1 MQKLPLQLV
10 CSSKFGRY
18 PKISH
23 EQVFNMF
30 QSDGWMI
37 NYAGYSTIYDK
48 ILGGTGRGI
57 FYSPRADKAF
67 FVIGENVYSVS
78 FQDNLPIVTY
88 VSSLDTNSGDV
99 FIDENLQSQIMF
111 CDKQY
116 LYVYDYSTSAFS
128 SLPID
133 FSAGYVTFQDNR
145 FVVSCNGLPQW
156 RLSDFLLLTINTATV
171 INGGSGYHVDDV
183 LTINGGKNGTLKV
196 TSLNGSAVA
205 AVSVT
210 NSGSGYDSE
219 VTYSVTGGAGNGA
232 TFKFTL
238 NSGFTPSSQQVGSFQ
253 TKPDNVK
260 ACVRMPSKTGQ
271 ILIMG
276 ETVTEV
282 WTDLGLQLFPYQR
295 NSGYSID
302 YGCLNAATIAAGDEF
317 VAWLG
322 SNEKSGPGI
331 MLCSG
336 GNAVQISD
344 DGINYRLSLLEKPEN
359 SFGFIF
365 KQAGHTFYQLTFYD
379 ERDNVTFLY
388 DFNLRKFYTL
398 CSPSQDYHIA
408 KRVAFFNNSYYFISA
423 ISPKLYQ
430 LSDIFNTA
438 DGQEIP
444 RIIIT
449 PTLALPDRTPFVVN
463 SITFPIEQGIDINE
477 LTTTEITTLLVDN
490 DGKFLI
496 DNDGD
501 YLSYTAEVYTYG
513 SSSRVDLSLS
523 QDGGITFG
531 NPKGIYLN
539 STGRKNIFKFYN
551 LGRTNELIFQFRFW
565 GVGRFVLTDGVV
577 EIAQQ

>member
-1 MQKLPLQLV
+1 MQKVPLQLV

-37 NYAGYSTIYDK
+37 NYAGYKIVYDK

-67 FVIGENVYSVS
+67 FVVGENIYSVS
-78 FQDNLPIVTY
+78 FQDDIPIVNY
-88 VSSLDTNSGDV
+88 VDSLNTSSGDV

-116 LYVYDYSTSAFS
+116 LYVYDYSTSSFS

-156 RLSDFLLLTINTATV
+156 RLSDFLLLTINAATV
-171 INGGSGYHVDDV
+171 INGGTGYQVGDV

-196 TSLNGSAVA
+196 TTLNGSAIT
-205 AVSVT
+205 AVDVT
-210 NSGSGYDSE
+210 NSGSGYDAE
-219 VTYSVTGGAGNGA
+219 ITYGVTGGTGHGA

-253 TKPDNVK
+253 TKPDNVM

-322 SNEKSGPGI
+322 SNEKSGPVI
-331 MLCSG
+331 MLCAG
-336 GNAVQISD
+336 GNAIQISD
-344 DGINYRLSLLEKPEN
+344 DGINYRLSQLKNPEN

-365 KQAGHTFYQLTFYD
+365 RQVGHTFYQLTFAD
-379 ERDNVTFLY
+379 PDDNVTFIY
-388 DFNLRKFYTL
+388 DFNLKKFYTL

-408 KRVAFFNNSYYFISA
+408 KKVAFFNNNYYFISA
-423 ISPKLYQ
+423 IDANLYQ

-438 DGQEIP
+438 NGEEIP

-449 PTLALPDRTPFVVN
+449 PTLALPERTPFVVN
-463 SITFPIEQGIDINE
+463 SITFPIEQGVDE
-477 LTTTEITTLLVDN
+477 SALTYVDTTSLLVDN
-490 DGKFLI
+490 GANFLI

-501 YLSYTAEVYTYG
+501 YLTDTVEVYGYG
-513 SSSRVDLSLS
+513 STTRVDLSLS

-531 NPKGIYLN
+531 NPKGLYLN

-565 GVGRFVLTDGVV
+565 GIGRFVLTDGVV